1 MFYVHVNQITTKDPK
16 DTTSKTDTPSKKRKN
31 KMKIRSSD
39 GAMKKMTKRKK
50 RTTFEIC
57 WKAANKQS
65 SPRRRDGTGIC
76 LMTILT
82 F

>member
-1 MFYVHVNQITTKDPK
+1 
-16 DTTSKTDTPSKKRKN
+16 
-31 KMKIRSSD
+31 MKIRSSD

-65 SPRRRDGTGIC
+65 SSRRRESNDAAKESWKKTKWDSN
-76 LMTILT
+76 LLDDHPFILNKPIMGKT
-82 F
+82 